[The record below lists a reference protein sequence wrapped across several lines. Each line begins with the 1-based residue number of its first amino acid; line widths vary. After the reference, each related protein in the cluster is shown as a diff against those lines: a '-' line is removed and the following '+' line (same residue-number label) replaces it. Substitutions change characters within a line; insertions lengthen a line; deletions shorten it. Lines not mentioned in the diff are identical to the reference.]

1 MILKPFFA
9 DDLIPYAY
17 IRTTHWNKKTP
28 QIDLRNYWP
37 PLLNGNPP
45 RLTVSGSILA
55 NPYTGRER
63 IGLRVCWS
71 LR

>member
-17 IRTTHWNKKTP
+17 IRTTHWNEKTP
-28 QIDLRNYWP
+28 QSTLRNYWP
-37 PLLNGNPP
+37 LPP
-45 RLTVSGSILA
+45 KGEPARLTVSGSIRA